1 MLTPNDILDRLEE
14 LVRENFPG
22 ETVYRDLTPED
33 FERPSNLIVLDS
45 CKGQINFGT
54 KVVELWPVVTLTT
67 FVLVDEYY
75 HSHLAA
81 LHLRQMTL
89 TGLFLPGYIKVGDRA
104 PHVDEVSLDGGFDY
118 DTVTATLR
126 YTLSRSDFE
135 SMPQLPKMEQL
146 HLNEEVRTYG

>member
-14 LVRENFPG
+14 LVKEKFPG
-22 ETVYRDLTPED
+22 EPVYRDLTPEG

-45 CKGQINFGT
+45 CKGRINFGT
-54 KVVELWPVVTLTT
+54 KAVELWPVVTLTT
-67 FVLVDEYY
+67 FVPVDEYSC
-75 HSHLAA
+75 SHLAD

-89 TGLFLPGYIKVGDRA
+89 TGLFLPGCIKVGDRA

-118 DTVTATLR
+118 DSVTATFR
-126 YTLSRSDFE
+126 YALSRSELDA
-135 SMPQLPKMEQL
+135 MPQLPRMEQL